1 MGIDAHGMLKDP
13 NKGADRQESEMKI
26 TTIAAAAFAFG
37 LLAATPAVAQDRH
50 DNGDHHAMTGDHHD
64 GDRHNMRGDRHNMGG
79 RHMGWH
85 QHCRWMWRHHR
96 HVRVCR

>member
-1 MGIDAHGMLKDP
+1 
-13 NKGADRQESEMKI
+13 MKI

-37 LLAATPAVAQDRH
+37 LFAAAPAAAQDRH
-50 DNGDHHAMTGDHHD
+50 DNGDHHAMNGDHHD
-64 GDRHNMRGDRHNMGG
+64 GDRHDMGDHHMGG

-85 QHCRWMWRHHR
+85 HHHCRWMWRHHH

>member
-1 MGIDAHGMLKDP
+1 
-13 NKGADRQESEMKI
+13 MKI

-37 LLAATPAVAQDRH
+37 LLAAAPAAAQDRH
-50 DNGDHHAMTGDHHD
+50 DNNRQNMDHQN
-64 GDRHNMRGDRHNMGG
+64 GDRHDNNGDRHDMRGDRHDMGG